1 MSRKTARD
9 AAVRLMYA
17 RLQGSNSDDGA
28 VLETMGVE
36 LAQQDRAFTDLLVTG
51 VEAHAAELDET
62 IKRYLKGWTLER
74 IARMDLC
81 ILRSALFE
89 LMYSDIPE
97 SVAINEAI
105 ELAKAYGG
113 QESGPFVNGVLSNFV
128 GERGA

>member
-105 ELAKAYGG
+105 ELAKSYGG

>member
-36 LAQQDRAFTDLLVTG
+36 LEQQDRAFTDMLVAG

-97 SVAINEAI
+97 GVAINEAI

-113 QESGPFVNGVLSNFV
+113 QDSGPFVNGVLANFV

>member
-51 VEAHAAELDET
+51 VEAHATELDET

>member
-1 MSRKTARD
+1 
-9 AAVRLMYA
+9 MYA

-36 LAQQDRAFTDLLVTG
+36 LVQQDRAFTDLLVTG

>member
-51 VEAHAAELDET
+51 VEAHATELDET

-128 GERGA
+128 RERGA